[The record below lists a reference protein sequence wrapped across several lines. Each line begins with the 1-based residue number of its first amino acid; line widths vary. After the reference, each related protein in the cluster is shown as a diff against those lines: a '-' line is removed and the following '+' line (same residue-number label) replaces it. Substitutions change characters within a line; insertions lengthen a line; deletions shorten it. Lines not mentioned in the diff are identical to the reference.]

1 MRMVI
6 PSVRVYDK
14 DSILTPN
21 YSIPHF
27 PFQIKTIHF
36 F

>member
-1 MRMVI
+1 MAI
-6 PSVRVYDK
+6 ASVRVYDK
-14 DSILTPN
+14 DSILTPSC
-21 YSIPHF
+21 SIPHF